1 MALPIALYGRVSKKE
16 QAHDSEALPR
26 QLWQLNRAASDFQGE
41 AVEYVDIQSG
51 RRDDRPEFQKLLGLI
66 QSKSVSM
73 VVLTRI
79 DRITRDL
86 ETNAKLAK
94 LFEGSQVKIHEILLG
109 RTIDWAN
116 PNDWEYFVRSGVK
129 AESESR
135 MLSARIKQT
144 LEWHRVQGKAVG
156 AVGFGYRRSPQNQI
170 EPNPEQW
177 ETAIAMVRIY
187 IEENGG
193 RTAAVERIRNE
204 LGLERTMNGLSN
216 WIKSPLIRGHTRYGT
231 MLPDGR
237 RKPNGPQVTIIE
249 NTHRS
254 LFAEPEL
261 QAINAQAEVE
271 RILRERKYKRGK
283 IGPMTIRPLS
293 GIVFCKRCGMVCHLK
308 TSQWSKK
315 PQKYHHFACSGHTQK
330 QTRCGANANGP
341 VYVKYEVVEAAVVE
355 ALRRRGETLAPLVI
369 ADFEEAEAQET
380 TEMVELRAQIA
391 RLSAMGDPDLQG
403 AIDIKSKALNKLLAD
418 LHGGDDSQ
426 LREAREQL
434 VQYASVPAFWGML
447 TMEERKALYREY
459 VGKVLVDGNDIEVSL
474 LI

>member
-1 MALPIALYGRVSKKE
+1 MLPIALYGRVSKKE

-26 QLWQLNRAASDFQGE
+26 QLWQLNRAAESFDGE

-51 RRDDRPEFQKLLGLI
+51 RRDDRPEFQKLLSLI
-66 QSKSVSM
+66 EGRQISM

-94 LFEGSQVKIHEILLG
+94 LFEGSEVLIHEILLG
-109 RTIDWAN
+109 RTIDWKN

-156 AVGFGYRRSPQNQI
+156 AVGFGYRRSPENQI
-170 EPNPEQW
+170 EPHPEQW

-193 RTAAVERIRNE
+193 RTAAVERIRAE

-216 WIKSPLIRGHTRYGT
+216 WIRSPLIRGHTRYGT

-237 RKPNGPQVTIIE
+237 RKPNGPQVTIVE
-249 NTHRS
+249 NTHPS
-254 LFAEPEL
+254 LFAAPEL
-261 QAINAQAEVE
+261 QEMNAQAEVD
-271 RILRERKYKRGK
+271 RILKERRYKRGK
-283 IGPMTIRPLS
+283 IGPKTIRPLS
-293 GIVFCKRCGMVCHLK
+293 GLVFCKRCGEVCHVK
-308 TSQWSKK
+308 TSRWSNK
-315 PQKYHHFACSGHTQK
+315 PNKYHHFACSGHTQK
-330 QTRCGANANGP
+330 QTHCGANANGP
-341 VYVKYEVVEAAVVE
+341 VYVKYGSVDNAVVE
-355 ALRRRGETLAPLVI
+355 ALRQRGELLAPLVI
-369 ADFEEAEAQET
+369 ADFEEEEAQET
-380 TEMVELRAQIA
+380 NEMMELRAQIA
-391 RLSAMGDPDLQG
+391 RLESMGDPDLQG
-403 AIDIKSKALNKLLAD
+403 AIDIKSKALNKLLAE
-418 LHGGDDSQ
+418 LRGGDDSK

-434 VQYASVPAFWGML
+434 VQYASVPAFWDVL
-447 TMEERKALYREY
+447 KMEEKKALYSEY
-459 VGKVLVDGNDIEVSL
+459 VERVLVDGVDIEVKL